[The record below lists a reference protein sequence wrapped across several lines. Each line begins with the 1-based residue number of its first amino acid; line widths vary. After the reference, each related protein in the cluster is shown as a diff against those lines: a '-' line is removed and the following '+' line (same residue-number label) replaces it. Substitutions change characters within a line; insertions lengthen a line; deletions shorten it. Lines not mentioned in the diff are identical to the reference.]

1 MMYEIVWKVYM
12 YVCGTLKLYT
22 IFYSCIF
29 LSSLPGTFYNLSR
42 LPIAPAAIP
51 APPELY
57 RSLSILFGS
66 NLSLGGG
73 KSVPAKRKT
82 KKKQE
87 ARKKTK

>member
-1 MMYEIVWKVYM
+1 MMYEIVWKVCMWYI
-12 YVCGTLKLYT
+12 KII